1 MTKFQNSKRAGTH
14 DSVSVI
20 EISDF
25 GFVSDFV
32 LRISD
37 LRIYRPGAGV
47 TSNFIGSSRG
57 FRAWMSARLTR

>member
-1 MTKFQNSKRAGTH
+1 MIDESLSGLVKLGIIRRRIRSRTGAG
-14 DSVSVI
+14 DIVSVI

-37 LRIYRPGAGV
+37 LR
-47 TSNFIGSSRG
+47 
-57 FRAWMSARLTR
+57 